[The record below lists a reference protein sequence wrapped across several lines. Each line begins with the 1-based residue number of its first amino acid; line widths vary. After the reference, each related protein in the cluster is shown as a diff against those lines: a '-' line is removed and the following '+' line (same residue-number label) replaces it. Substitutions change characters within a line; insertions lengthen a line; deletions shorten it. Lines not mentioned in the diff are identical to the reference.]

1 MKLIRIASKMKKYL
15 AKCASK
21 VSVWGCTLSHRIMII
36 INCCFFFYKHLSFSS
51 LLPCKASRCLS
62 RAAPQRFSAQVYLL
76 IYDNCDKCRDL
87 VHGGNYAFLS
97 GYTKIIF
104 LLISQLL
111 TKINFAMKKKEVLR
125 SHALFCWPKLTFET
139 SDVSQ
144 CRRTHTRDVSAGW
157 KWEKYGLK
165 KAWDIWLVRQ
175 QLRAPRSHWY

>member
-1 MKLIRIASKMKKYL
+1 VKLIRIASKMKKYL

-51 LLPCKASRCLS
+51 LLPCKASWCLS
-62 RAAPQRFSAQVYLL
+62 PAAPQRFSAQVYLL

-111 TKINFAMKKKEVLR
+111 TKINFAMKKRRICGHMLYFAGRNWRLR
-125 SHALFCWPKLTFET
+125 LLTSVNAGAHIRGT
-139 SDVSQ
+139 
-144 CRRTHTRDVSAGW
+144 CRRGGN
-157 KWEKYGLK
+157 EKSM
-165 KAWDIWLVRQ
+165 V
-175 QLRAPRSHWY
+175 